1 MHPQVFQ
8 KRSKLYFYSSID
20 ARVSYI
26 YTHIYEYF
34 NLDLKI
40 CQTFVLYADPKLQQ
54 YLQKRVRVAT
64 FKEHTPFSCIFIIIC
79 IFVLCTSTVDYKNS
93 ANFLARRVQV
103 SALLP
108 VLAGACRIAPCFST
122 LLAPG
127 CGRQAGGLDR
137 SLVSPAFECV
147 PHPDSLSSVRC
158 LEPGLAYRC
167 SAEGGEEAAA
177 PGSSRVKLFGGF
189 GHRWVPEN
197 YGKRLAPPS

>member
-1 MHPQVFQ
+1 MNPQLFQ
-8 KRSKLYFYSSID
+8 KWSKLYFYSSID
-20 ARVSYI
+20 SRVSYI
-26 YTHIYEYF
+26 YTHIYKYF
-34 NLDLKI
+34 KSDLKNF
-40 CQTFVLYADPKLQQ
+40 QTFVLYAYPKLQQ
-54 YLQKRVRVAT
+54 YLQKCARVAT
-64 FKEHTPFSCIFIIIC
+64 KEHTPFSCIYIIFC
-79 IFVLCTSTVDYKNS
+79 IFVLCISTVDYKNS

-167 SAEGGEEAAA
+167 SAEGREEAAA
-177 PGSSRVKLFGGF
+177 PGSSGVKLFGGF